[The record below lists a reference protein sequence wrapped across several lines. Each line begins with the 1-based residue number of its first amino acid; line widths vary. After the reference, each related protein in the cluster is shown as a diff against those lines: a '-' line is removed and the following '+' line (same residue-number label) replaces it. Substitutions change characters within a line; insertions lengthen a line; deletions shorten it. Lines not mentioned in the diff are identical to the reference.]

1 MSVDEYIE
9 QYGKMEVKKH
19 FNVSHNSVRQSLAE
33 SHNLVSEKMKQKL
46 LSAQV
51 YESHK
56 TFSDG
61 TFASPKGKNM
71 RIDNTRTSMA
81 LENIRDS
88 FLSPDN
94 RKSTV
99 LLSEGQTS
107 ARSQRGTTTGTNKKK
122 KQIVF

>member
-61 TFASPKGKNM
+61 TFASPKGNN
-71 RIDNTRTSMA
+71 IRTSMA

-94 RKSTV
+94 RKSAV